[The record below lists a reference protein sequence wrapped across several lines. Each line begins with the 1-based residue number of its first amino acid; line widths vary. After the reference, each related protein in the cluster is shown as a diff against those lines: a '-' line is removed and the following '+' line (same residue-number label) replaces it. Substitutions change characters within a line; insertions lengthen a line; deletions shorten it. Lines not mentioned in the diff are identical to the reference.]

1 MLFTSSACIRDTDE
15 HEDVEEEADDVGVD
29 GKRGEG
35 PVLGV
40 VAVLVLPQH
49 DHLCVHQQEHH
60 LCISIDKKCLS
71 IFYLVQDSDGEY
83 EIYHDKGAKPP
94 IDHLE
99 SIEGVAILHLQS
111 SVSRSKAK
119 PGLLQSYQT
128 TPGNNGK
135 DDAEHKEKNS

>member
-1 MLFTSSACIRDTDE
+1 MSSKRSSNIERSAVISDADQ
-15 HEDVEEEADDVGVD
+15 HQYVEEEADDVGVD
-29 GKRGEG
+29 GERGEG

-49 DHLCVHQQEHH
+49 HHLCVHQQEHH
-60 LCISIDKKCLS
+60 LCISIDKKCLG
-71 IFYLVQDSDGEY
+71 IFNVVQDSDGEY

-94 IDHLE
+94 INHLE

-119 PGLLQSYQT
+119 PGLL
-128 TPGNNGK
+128 
-135 DDAEHKEKNS
+135 